1 MREILF
7 RGKRKDTGEWVEG
20 HLHKMDGYG
29 TGYTEYGIQVQVIST
44 SRPWSVLVLPET
56 VGQYIGL
63 TANGKKIFEGDII
76 SFKEEVAEYDYQNPI
91 LNFDTGRFRLPE
103 IRKKENRVGVVK
115 WCGDLLQYRVFF
127 NRNCGTSRYE
137 LGDHRLEELLVIGNV
152 HDNPELLKGESK

>member
-7 RGKRKDTGEWVEG
+7 RGKTDKNEWVEG
-20 HLHKMDGYG
+20 CLLYDEENNEAFIA
-29 TGYTEYGIQVQVIST
+29 EYFEDKAAYI
-44 SRPWSVLVLPET
+44 RKVLPET
-56 VGQYIGL
+56 VGQYTGL
-63 TANGKKIFEGDII
+63 TDKNGKRIFEGDII

-115 WCGDLLQYRVFF
+115 WYGDLLQYRVFF
-127 NRNCGTSRYE
+127 NRNCGPSRFE

-152 HDNPELLKGESK
+152 HDNPEILKVD